1 MLFSLKPC
9 RGHNQYVARINTNI
23 LRQVALAHQVGDA
36 DRAFDGVAGNLADD
50 FRAVAGGKIVET
62 ADRDH
67 DVEQLEA
74 GISGRINERLVGT
87 EVEVLVEG
95 QKTKSNSEPAWYGRT
110 RGNKLVHFRGAA
122 QAGELVTV
130 RIERASPW
138 SLVGTPAGA
147 VAAV

>member
-1 MLFSLKPC
+1 MPQEVKK
-9 RGHNQYVARINTNI
+9 AR
-23 LRQVALAHQVGDA
+23 LHA
-36 DRAFDGVAGNLADD
+36 
-50 FRAVAGGKIVET
+50 
-62 ADRDH
+62 
-67 DVEQLEA
+67 VEQLEA

-87 EVEVLVEG
+87 EVDVLVEG

-138 SLVGTPAGA
+138 SLVGTPAGV
-147 VAAV
+147 VARAGTTNSGKGNGGERWPAKNHDTTRS